1 MSATGIYNRWKFG
14 AAILKNSRYMTNYLI
29 SRWQPAAMWAL
40 CENHKY
46 SNLGAFAAPFSTC
59 LSVFKHHPS
68 SGYNSAPR
76 LMTLSSP
83 RPIQGH
89 RRPKLKVAFAGGW
102 LPVHPAIGP
111 HINHVPICHCFHT
124 MPKSNDRWRRQTTD
138 IGVEICDGT
147 LSVLSRKNIVVH

>member
-1 MSATGIYNRWKFG
+1 M
-14 AAILKNSRYMTNYLI
+14 LKNSRYMTNYLI

-83 RPIQGH
+83 RPFQGH
-89 RRPKLKVAFAGGW
+89 RRPKVKVAFAGGW
-102 LPVHPAIGP
+102 LPIHPAIGP
-111 HINHVPICHCFHT
+111 ILIMCLSVTVSTQCPRVT
-124 MPKSNDRWRRQTTD
+124 TDDGDRRQTLRRNMRRYTKCT
-138 IGVEICDGT
+138 VA
-147 LSVLSRKNIVVH
+147 